1 MVGGTL
7 CVRGVGRE
15 FHPSGFP
22 TRGRFPE
29 AGQSVFRGGSWVK
42 GLAGQCGGSG
52 RDDGPG
58 AKTPGDAHYDQT
70 APSPFYRFIIPP
82 YL

>member
-29 AGQSVFRGGSWVK
+29 AAQGVFRGGSGVK
-42 GLAGQCGGSG
+42 GLAGQCGGSC
-52 RDDGPG
+52 RDDDPRGDGPG
-58 AKTPGDAHYDQT
+58 D
-70 APSPFYRFIIPP
+70 
-82 YL
+82 